1 MMGGVTGGEVHSSSS
16 LRSPQLNFFG
26 CPFRF
31 GSGITSFS
39 VACEAFSDCH
49 LLVGLR
55 NRKKSEMETAESD
68 AVEKSPTGGIFG
80 YKGFDEIDGIEVA
93 WNQVSIEDALQSPE
107 HLERLYSEVHLL
119 RTLKHENVIRSYAS
133 WVDDENKTIN
143 MITELFT
150 SGSLRQYRNKHKNV
164 DMKAIKN
171 WARQI
176 LRGLDYLHAHNPCII
191 HRDLKC
197 DNIFVNGN
205 HGEVKIGDLG
215 LATIMQRPTARSVIG
230 TPEFMAPELYEEEYN
245 ELVDIYSFG
254 MCMLE
259 LVTCEYP
266 YSECKNQAQI
276 YKKVTS
282 GIKPAAFGKV
292 KDPEIRRFIE
302 KCLVPASHRLSA
314 AELLKEPFIL
324 YEYSKDYTYG
334 PPQLSPNSLNSLRSD
349 CPSMDLDPSCKRL
362 SGSTCPESMSETSMS
377 ILELHR
383 CTERNEF
390 ALKGEKHDDSSISL
404 TLRIADCSGRVRNVH
419 FIFYLYA
426 DTALS
431 IAAEMVDQL
440 DLCKDDVAFIAELIN
455 SLISQFMP
463 CWGMSSGSMSGSKRL
478 LEGSATLYNEQVA
491 SNRNHC
497 SHSIHGKESG
507 ERGVYAE
514 FTGSKNTSTA
524 ESVEALSFHTDAS
537 TSDATHKK
545 DSQLA
550 HHSIEKFKTSNWH
563 YPISESVKN
572 SLTSYAGSW
581 ITASTNMSLSI
592 SSLSLTD
599 KENELCE
606 DLKVELDAIDLQ
618 YQQRC
623 RELLKMRE
631 LAIEN
636 AKKKWIMKK
645 ISVL

>member
-1 MMGGVTGGEVHSSSS
+1 
-16 LRSPQLNFFG
+16 
-26 CPFRF
+26 
-31 GSGITSFS
+31 
-39 VACEAFSDCH
+39 
-49 LLVGLR
+49 
-55 NRKKSEMETAESD
+55 METAESD
-68 AVEKSPTGGIFG
+68 AVEISPDGRYIRYNEILGRGAFKNV

-205 HGEVKIGDLG
+205 HGELKIGDLG

-292 KDPEIRRFIE
+292 KDPEVRRFIE
-302 KCLVPASHRLSA
+302 KCLVPASQRLSA
-314 AELLKEPFIL
+314 AELLKEPFVL
-324 YEYSKDYTYG
+324 YEHSKDFTYG
-334 PPQLSPNSLNSLRSD
+334 PPQLSPKSLNSLRSD

-377 ILELHR
+377 ILELHK

-390 ALKGEKHDDSSISL
+390 TLKGEKYDDSSISL
-404 TLRIADCSGRVRNVH
+404 TLRIADFSGRVRNVH
-419 FIFYLYA
+419 FIFYLNA

-455 SLISQFMP
+455 SLISQFTP
-463 CWGMSSGSMSGSKRL
+463 CWGMSSGSLSGSKRL
-478 LEGSATLYNEQVA
+478 LEGSPTLYNEQVVP
-491 SNRNHC
+491 NRNHC

-507 ERGVYAE
+507 EMGVYPE
-514 FTGSKNTSTA
+514 FAGSKNTSTA
-524 ESVEALSFHTDAS
+524 ESVGASFHTDPS
-537 TSDATHKK
+537 TSDAMHKN
-545 DSQLA
+545 DSQLV
-550 HHSIEKFKTSNWH
+550 HHDIEKYKTSNGH
-563 YPISESVKN
+563 SQISESVKN
-572 SLTSYAGSW
+572 SLTSCAGSW

-592 SSLSLTD
+592 SSLCLTD
-599 KENELCE
+599 KENELCD

-645 ISVL
+645 IS

>member
-1 MMGGVTGGEVHSSSS
+1 MGRLIGGEVNSNSS
-16 LRSPQLNFFG
+16 LRLLQLNFFG
-26 CPFRF
+26 CPFR
-31 GSGITSFS
+31 
-39 VACEAFSDCH
+39 
-49 LLVGLR
+49 
-55 NRKKSEMETAESD
+55 
-68 AVEKSPTGGIFG
+68 

-150 SGSLRQYRNKHKNV
+150 SGSLRQYRKKHKSV

-176 LRGLDYLHAHNPCII
+176 LRGLYYLHTHSPPII

-215 LATIMQRPTARSVIG
+215 LATIMQQPTARSVIG

-282 GIKPAAFGKV
+282 GIKPVALGKIR
-292 KDPEIRRFIE
+292 DPEVRRFIE
-302 KCLVPASHRLSA
+302 KCLVPASKRLSA
-314 AELLKEPFIL
+314 AELLRAPFL
-324 YEYSKDYTYG
+324 FSDYLKDDTCD
-334 PPQLSPNSLNSLRSD
+334 PPQLTEFTPKSMNSLKSD
-349 CPSMDLDPSCKRL
+349 SPFMDVDPSYRML
-362 SGSTCPESMSETSMS
+362 SGSTCCESMIESSMS

-383 CTERNEF
+383 CNERNEF
-390 ALKGEKHDDSSISL
+390 ALKGEKHDDNSISL
-404 TLRIADCSGRVRNVH
+404 TLRIADYSGRVRNVH
-419 FIFYLYA
+419 FIFYLDS

-431 IAAEMVDQL
+431 IAAEMVETL
-440 DLCKDDVAFIAELIN
+440 DLWRDDVVFIAELIN
-455 SLISQFMP
+455 SLISQLVP
-463 CWGMSSGSMSGSKRL
+463 GWVTSSGSLSGSKRF
-478 LEGSATLYNEQVA
+478 EGSATSQNEKFVA
-491 SNRNHC
+491 SGGREHF
-497 SHSIHGKESG
+497 SYGIHGKESS
-507 ERGVYAE
+507 ERGMYSE
-514 FTGSKNTSTA
+514 FTRLKNNCTT
-524 ESVEALSFHTDAS
+524 ESVGASSQYTDAWA
-537 TSDATHKK
+537 SDAAMRK
-545 DSQLA
+545 DCRLNDFAVGMMSQ
-550 HHSIEKFKTSNWH
+550 
-563 YPISESVKN
+563 SVKN
-572 SLTSYAGSW
+572 SGTSYTGSW
-581 ITASTNMSLSI
+581 ITASSDMSLSI

-599 KENELCE
+599 KENDLCD
-606 DLKVELDAIDLQ
+606 DLKMELDAIDLR

-631 LAIEN
+631 AAIEN

>member
-1 MMGGVTGGEVHSSSS
+1 
-16 LRSPQLNFFG
+16 
-26 CPFRF
+26 
-31 GSGITSFS
+31 
-39 VACEAFSDCH
+39 
-49 LLVGLR
+49 
-55 NRKKSEMETAESD
+55 METAESD
-68 AVEKSPTGGIFG
+68 AVEKSPDGRYIRMNLSADVIIKSLHELFKS

-292 KDPEIRRFIE
+292 KDPEIKRFIE

-314 AELLKEPFIL
+314 AELLKEPFVL

-497 SHSIHGKESG
+497 SHSIHGKES
-507 ERGVYAE
+507 
-514 FTGSKNTSTA
+514 
-524 ESVEALSFHTDAS
+524 
-537 TSDATHKK
+537 DATHKK

-550 HHSIEKFKTSNWH
+550 HHSIEKFKTSNGH

>member
-1 MMGGVTGGEVHSSSS
+1 WTTLMFV
-16 LRSPQLNFFG
+16 LK
-26 CPFRF
+26 
-31 GSGITSFS
+31 
-39 VACEAFSDCH
+39 ADCIIIFLSKY
-49 LLVGLR
+49 LLVLVPVF
-55 NRKKSEMETAESD
+55 S
-68 AVEKSPTGGIFG
+68 

-150 SGSLRQYRNKHKNV
+150 SGSLRQ
-164 DMKAIKN
+164 
-171 WARQI
+171 
-176 LRGLDYLHAHNPCII
+176 
-191 HRDLKC
+191 DLKC

-282 GIKPAAFGKV
+282 VSIT
-292 KDPEIRRFIE
+292 
-302 KCLVPASHRLSA
+302 ASHRLSA
-314 AELLKEPFIL
+314 AELLKEPFVL

-550 HHSIEKFKTSNWH
+550 HHSIEKFKTSNGH

>member
-1 MMGGVTGGEVHSSSS
+1 
-16 LRSPQLNFFG
+16 
-26 CPFRF
+26 
-31 GSGITSFS
+31 
-39 VACEAFSDCH
+39 
-49 LLVGLR
+49 
-55 NRKKSEMETAESD
+55 METAESN
-68 AVEKSPTGGIFG
+68 AVEISPDGRYIRYNEILGRGAFKNV
-80 YKGFDEIDGIEVA
+80 YKGFDEIDGIEIA

-282 GIKPAAFGKV
+282 GIKPAAFWKV
-292 KDPEIRRFIE
+292 KDPEVRRFIE
-302 KCLVPASHRLSA
+302 KCLVPASQRLSA
-314 AELLKEPFIL
+314 AELLKEPFVL
-324 YEYSKDYTYG
+324 DEYSKDYTYC
-334 PPQLSPNSLNSLRSD
+334 PPQLSPRSLNSLRSD
-349 CPSMDLDPSCKRL
+349 CPPMDLDPSCRRL

-419 FIFYLYA
+419 FIFYLNA

-440 DLCKDDVAFIAELIN
+440 DLCKDDVAIIAELIN

-463 CWGMSSGSMSGSKRL
+463 CWGMSSGSLSESKRL
-478 LEGSATLYNEQVA
+478 LEGSATLYNEQVL

-497 SHSIHGKESG
+497 SHSIHGKESV
-507 ERGVYAE
+507 ERGVYPE
-514 FTGSKNTSTA
+514 FAGSKNTSTA
-524 ESVEALSFHTDAS
+524 ESVGASSFHTDAS

-550 HHSIEKFKTSNWH
+550 HHSIEKYKSSNGH
-563 YPISESVKN
+563 SPISESVKN

-581 ITASTNMSLSI
+581 ITASTTMSLSI

-599 KENELCE
+599 KENELRD

-623 RELLKMRE
+623 HELLKMRE